1 MRFVHL
7 SMPLCSV
14 MPFGRNDKHRKPFP
28 DMGTPMK
35 SHPDRRR
42 FLRSATTLLALP
54 AWESLCRPRLASAA
68 PVTAPP
74 KRLVC
79 LGIGYG
85 VTEETWF
92 PQVHDVGTGYTLP
105 EGLAPLVRHRDR
117 FSIIQGCAHRRAT
130 NPHGGSTFWLT
141 GGAPEGSGGSGFQN
155 SVSMDQVAAEQLAGD
170 TRFSSLQ
177 LNGSEPGLAGAGH
190 GAGLSLAWD
199 HRGKPIA
206 GFDTPLVAFHQLFAA
221 DTVPLEQQQRLITQK
236 RSVLDTVLHEAKSLR
251 GSLNA
256 ADRDKLDEYLGG
268 IRDIEGRLAK
278 EERWLGQPKPNP
290 EMPAPGE
297 GLVGRDEILLMYDL
311 IIAALRTDSTRVVS
325 FRQPIQHLLTSL
337 GIGVA
342 AHDMSHYHPGERMQ
356 ASQRRD
362 QANSEML
369 AGLLDKLLATREPDG
384 STLFDH
390 TTVVFGS
397 TIRSIHYLDNAPT
410 LIAGRGAGLALGQH
424 LAMPKETPLCNVW
437 LTILQGMGVN
447 TKCFGDSTGSI
458 DALSAS

>member
-1 MRFVHL
+1 
-7 SMPLCSV
+7 
-14 MPFGRNDKHRKPFP
+14 
-28 DMGTPMK
+28 MK

-54 AWESLCRPRLASAA
+54 ALESLCRPRLASAA
-68 PVTAPP
+68 TVTAPP

-92 PQVHDVGTGYTLP
+92 PQVHDIGTGYTLP
-105 EGLAPLVRHRDR
+105 EGLAPLAPHRDL
-117 FSIIQGCAHRRAT
+117 FSIVQGCAHRRAT
-130 NPHGGSTFWLT
+130 DPHGGSTFWLT
-141 GGAPEGSGGSGFQN
+141 GGAPDGNGGSGFQN
-155 SVSMDQVAAEQLAGD
+155 SVSFDQVAAERIAGE

-236 RSVLDTVLHEAKSLR
+236 RSVLDTVLHEAKSLH

-268 IRDIEGRLAK
+268 IRDIENRLAK
-278 EERWLGQPKPNP
+278 EERWLGKPKADPQI
-290 EMPAPGE
+290 PAPGE

-311 IIAALRTDSTRVVS
+311 IVAALRTDSTRVVS

-362 QANSEML
+362 QANSDML
-369 AGLLDKLLATREPDG
+369 ATLLDKLLATREPDG

-390 TTVVFGS
+390 TTIVFGS

-410 LIAGRGAGLALGQH
+410 LIAGHGSGLRLGQH
-424 LAMPKETPLCNVW
+424 VALPKGTPLCNVW
-437 LTILQGMGVN
+437 LTVLRGMGVDAES
-447 TKCFGDSTGSI
+447 FGDSTGTI
-458 DALSAS
+458 EALFAS

>member
-1 MRFVHL
+1 MKRL
-7 SMPLCSV
+7 S
-14 MPFGRNDKHRKPFP
+14 
-28 DMGTPMK
+28 
-35 SHPDRRR
+35 DRRR

-54 AWESLCRPRLASAA
+54 ALESLRRPRLAAA
-68 PVTAPP
+68 AAVTAPP

-92 PQVHDVGTGYTLP
+92 PQVHDVGAGYTLP
-105 EGLAPLVRHRDR
+105 EGLAPLARHRDL
-117 FSIIQGCAHRRAT
+117 FSIVQGCAHPRAT
-130 NPHGGSTFWLT
+130 DPHGGSTFWLT

-155 SVSMDQVAAEQLAGD
+155 SVSLDQVAAEQIAGD

-177 LNGSEPGLAGAGH
+177 LNGSEPGLSGAGH

-199 HRGKPIA
+199 RRGKPLA
-206 GFDTPLVAFHQLFAA
+206 GFDSPLIAFHQMFAA

-236 RSVLDTVLHEAKSLR
+236 RSVLDTVLAEARSLQ

-268 IRDIEGRLAK
+268 IRDIETRLAK
-278 EERWLGQPKPNP
+278 EERWLGKPKPDP
-290 EMPAPGE
+290 QIPAPGE
-297 GLVGRDEILLMYDL
+297 GLVGREEILLMYDL

-369 AGLLDKLLATREPDG
+369 ATFLDKLLATREPDG
-384 STLFDH
+384 SSLFDH

-397 TIRSIHYLDNAPT
+397 TIRSVHYLDNAPT
-410 LIAGRGAGLALGQH
+410 LIAGRGAGLALGRH
-424 LAMPKETPLCNVW
+424 IAMPRGTPLCNVW
-437 LTILQGMGVN
+437 LTLLQGIGVD
-447 TKCFGDSTGSI
+447 TTSFGDSTGLI
-458 DALSAS
+458 EALSVGPLQQR